1 MKKPIIALAVFGL
14 IVGAT
19 QLANADPAADLRAFQ
34 RYFKEK
40 FPAVPFDDFANGIYA
55 LPVATDLRKAW
66 EQTMESPPYKAE
78 LEKGKIF
85 WQENNLASCFKNGGR
100 NIAQHYPYW
109 DKKTNMVRT
118 IVLDINEC
126 LKRKGKE
133 PIKDLKQGTTAQ
145 VVAYMKSLSRGQR
158 IRLNLSSPGAIE
170 AYEEGKRF
178 YWARRGQLNLSCAS
192 CHVDFAGKSIGG
204 NLLSP
209 GLGHGVGFPAHRTK
223 WDGLG
228 TLHRRYAGCNSQ
240 VRAAPFKSQSR
251 QYRHLELYETY
262 MQTGLPLTAPSH
274 RF

>member
-1 MKKPIIALAVFGL
+1 MKKPIIALALLGL
-14 IVGAT
+14 ITGAT
-19 QLANADPAADLRAFQ
+19 QLAHADPAADLKVFQ
-34 RYFKEK
+34 RYFRDK
-40 FPAVPFDDFANGIYA
+40 FPAVPFDDFSNGVYA
-55 LPVATDLRKAW
+55 LPAAKDLRKSW
-66 EQTMESPPYKAE
+66 EQTMESPAYKAE
-78 LEKGKIF
+78 LEKGRIF
-85 WQENNLASCFKNGGR
+85 WREHNLTSCFKNGGR

-109 DKKTNMVRT
+109 DKKTKMVRT

-133 PIKDLKQGTTAQ
+133 PIEDLKQGTMAQ

-158 IRLNLSSPGAIE
+158 IKLKISSPEAIA

-192 CHVDFAGKSIGG
+192 CHVDFAGKTIGE
-204 NLLSP
+204 NLISP
-209 GLGHGVGFPAHRTK
+209 GLGHGVGFPAHRRK

-240 VRAAPFKSQSR
+240 VRAAPFKPQSR
-251 QYRHLELYETY
+251 QYRHLEFYETY
-262 MQTGLPLTAPSH
+262 MQTGLPLTAPSQ